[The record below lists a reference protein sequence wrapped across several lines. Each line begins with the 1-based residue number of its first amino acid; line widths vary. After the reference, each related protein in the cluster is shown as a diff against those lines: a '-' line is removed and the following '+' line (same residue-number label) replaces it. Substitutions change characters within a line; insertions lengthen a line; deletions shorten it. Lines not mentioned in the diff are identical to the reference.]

1 MGDFL
6 QNIYVYLWAVLA
18 ILMFATA
25 VKNRKAF
32 GATAL
37 VLALFFVFMTVWYG
51 LRTFGGYAMFDGTPG
66 IIFKAVLGVFAVILV
81 IAYLIYRKK
90 ILNQNGKDE

>member
-6 QNIYVYLWAVLA
+6 QNLYVYLWAVLA

-25 VKNRKAF
+25 VKNRKTF

-51 LRTFGGYAMFDGTPG
+51 LRTFGGYPMFEGTPG

>member
-1 MGDFL
+1 MSDFL

-25 VKNRKAF
+25 VKNRKTF
-32 GATAL
+32 GAIAL

-51 LRTFGGYAMFDGTPG
+51 LRTFGGYAMFEGTPG

-81 IAYLIYRKK
+81 IAYLFYRKK